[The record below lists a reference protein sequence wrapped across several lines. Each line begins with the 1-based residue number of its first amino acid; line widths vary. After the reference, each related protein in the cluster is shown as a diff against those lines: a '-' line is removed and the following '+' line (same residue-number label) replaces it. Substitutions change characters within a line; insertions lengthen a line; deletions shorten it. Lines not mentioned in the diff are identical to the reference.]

1 VREGDRSRRP
11 IAIVGPTASGKT
23 GVSLALAERLPIE
36 VVSMDSRQVYREM
49 DVGTAK
55 PTPEERGDV
64 PHHGFDLVSPAERF
78 SAAEFARR
86 ARRWIREIDRRGRVP
101 VLVGGTGFFL
111 RALTDPI
118 FRQPEMDPERRARL
132 REWLNELPEAELH
145 GLLAAHD
152 PPMAERYA
160 SWGGRQRVMR
170 ALELPLLTGRPLSW
184 YQRHA
189 PPEAEPVRPL
199 TFVIERPRQELNRR
213 IEDRVGEMVRAGLLD
228 EVQTLL
234 DRYGAEA
241 PGLRAHGY
249 MEIVPHLRGEIPLHE
264 ALERVVID
272 TRQYA
277 RRQMTWFRGQLGE
290 DAIWLDG
297 TKEPAVLAEEIE
309 REWKAPGA
317 GRRAPERSGNGSS
330 TPRSSPAKD

>member
-1 VREGDRSRRP
+1 MNKPGGSRLAARGSQRP

-23 GVSLALAERLPIE
+23 GVSIALAERLPIE
-36 VVSMDSRQVYREM
+36 IVSMDSRQLYREM

-86 ARRWIREIDRRGRVP
+86 ARRWIREIEQRGRVP

-118 FRQPEMDPERRARL
+118 FRQPEMEPERRARL
-132 REWLNELPEAELH
+132 REWLDALPAEELH
-145 GLLAAHD
+145 GWLAALD

-189 PPEAEPVRPL
+189 PPEAEPIRPL
-199 TFVIERPRQELNRR
+199 TFVIERPREELNRR
-213 IEDRVGEMVRAGLLD
+213 IEERVGEMVRAGLLD
-228 EVQTLL
+228 EARTLL
-234 DRYGAEA
+234 DRYGADA

-249 MEIVPHLRGEIPLHE
+249 MEIVPHLRGKIPLAD
-264 ALERVVID
+264 ALEQVVID

-297 TKEPAVLAEEIE
+297 TKEPADLAEEIHE
-309 REWKAPGA
+309 AFLATRDSRLAVPDVDVD
-317 GRRAPERSGNGSS
+317 
-330 TPRSSPAKD
+330 PA